1 MSTSATDTS
10 PRTRIEAPRPLLT
23 LRPATPADADMLA
36 LVGRAT
42 FLQSYAHDLTGT
54 DILLHSE
61 HQHAPAIYTA
71 WLEGPDSACCLV
83 ETPTGAP
90 VGYAVLCP
98 PDLPVP
104 LHRDDLELK
113 RIYVL
118 HRFQGGGAGSAL
130 LRWAM
135 DEARRRNA
143 PRLLIGVY
151 GQNHP
156 AIAFYRHH
164 GFEAIGTRQ
173 FLVGTTLHD
182 DLVLAISLAPAR

>member
-1 MSTSATDTS
+1 MSTSPPTQAATHV
-10 PRTRIEAPRPLLT
+10 RAPVPPLT
-23 LRPATPADADMLA
+23 LREAVPADAGLLA
-36 LVGRAT
+36 LVGRAS
-42 FLQSYAHDLTGT
+42 FLQSYAHDLTGA

-61 HQHAPAIYTA
+61 HQHAPALYTQ
-71 WLEGPDSACCLV
+71 WLADPAYACCLV

-104 LHRDDLELK
+104 LQAGDLELK

-118 HRFQGGGAGSAL
+118 HRFQGGGIGGAL
-130 LRWAM
+130 LRWAATQ
-135 DEARRRNA
+135 ARDRGA

-156 AIAFYRHH
+156 AIAFYQHH
-164 GFEAIGTRQ
+164 GLKVVGTRQ

-182 DLVLAISLAPAR
+182 DLVLALTL